1 MLNFTTAR
9 MDPLKYIF
17 EKPSFAKQKK
27 KGAGGDSLKAKK
39 LRMTLS
45 RRRRAKAN
53 TGGRPRLSY
62 FNTLCAHQ
70 YWTQRKYWFEV
81 EWISRYLIP
90 ISGIG
95 FGPNSHCFQHL
106 LKPAPARLSSRAQ
119 SKILN
124 SFSGPILES
133 LPPIENSMIIRK
145 GQNKGEFRA

>member
-1 MLNFTTAR
+1 MGKILGQFYESGRKERAIYYLSKKFTDYETRYTALEKTCCALAWAAHRLRHYILNLTTMLIAR

-70 YWTQRKYWFEV
+70 Y
-81 EWISRYLIP
+81 
-90 ISGIG
+90 
-95 FGPNSHCFQHL
+95 
-106 LKPAPARLSSRAQ
+106 
-119 SKILN
+119 
-124 SFSGPILES
+124 
-133 LPPIENSMIIRK
+133 
-145 GQNKGEFRA
+145 